1 MFLNNKK
8 FKIFFLIYYQLKT
21 VVFMNKISIFKFS
34 FFDYNFFNLII

>member
-21 VVFMNKISIFKFS
+21 VVFMNKITIFKFS
-34 FFDYNFFNLII
+34 FFYYNFF